1 MYQTL
6 CAPGTI
12 TAGGVAAAAT
22 RPARH
27 RFTLVELIVVA
38 SIIGTL
44 SAIVLPV
51 YANITAR
58 ARLAAAQ
65 AQSQTLA
72 AKRF

>member
-1 MYQTL
+1 MHQTL

-12 TAGGVAAAAT
+12 TAGGTAATT

-27 RFTLVELIVVA
+27 RFTLVEFIVVA
-38 SIIGTL
+38 ATVGTL

-51 YANITAR
+51 YANIAAR

-65 AQSQTLA
+65 AQAQTPP